1 MTLDTNAR
9 EVHLMTDHHD
19 TATDRGGE
27 LHPTP
32 LPPDDL
38 LVDEA
43 SDESFPASDPPAY
56 PAVSASKSTHDDQ
69 PETDEPGGPTGRG

>member
-1 MTLDTNAR
+1 
-9 EVHLMTDHHD
+9 MTDHHD
-19 TATDRGGE
+19 TAPDRGSK

-32 LPPDDL
+32 LPSDDL

-56 PAVSASKSTHDDQ
+56 PAVSASKSTREDR
-69 PETDEPGGPTGRG
+69 PETVNDGSARATDRD